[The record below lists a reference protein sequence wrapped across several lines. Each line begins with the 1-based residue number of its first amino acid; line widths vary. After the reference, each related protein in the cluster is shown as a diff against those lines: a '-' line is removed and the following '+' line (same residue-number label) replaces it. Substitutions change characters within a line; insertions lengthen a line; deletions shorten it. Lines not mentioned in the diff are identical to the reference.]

1 MAFSNY
7 EWIAEGFAKI
17 KELEERIIELEAKVK
32 ELSETIEEPRSDT

>member
-17 KELEERIIELEAKVK
+17 AELEKRIAELEAQVK
-32 ELSETIEEPRSDT
+32 ALTETINETGDN